1 MKTVLLLID
10 IQNDYF
16 PGGRMELER
25 CNEAAIQ
32 AEKLL
37 NEFRKNKM
45 PVIHIQHISVRKGAT
60 FFLPGTDGINFYT
73 SVKPG
78 ENETVIQKYYPNSF
92 RGTNLLE
99 CLKTL
104 EAENLIICGMMTHM
118 CIDATTRAA
127 FDNGF
132 QCIVAEDACATKSL
146 IYKGNTIPASHV
158 HQSFL
163 AALSSVYAKVLT
175 ADEIIQLIFTTKV
188 DYY

>member
-1 MKTVLLLID
+1 MSLKNMKTVLLLID

-16 PGGRMELER
+16 PGGRMELEGSD
-25 CNEAAIQ
+25 EAALQ
-32 AEKLL
+32 AQKLL
-37 NEFRKNKM
+37 TEFRKNKM
-45 PVIHIQHISVRKGAT
+45 PVVHIQHISVRKGAT
-60 FFLPGTDGINFYT
+60 FFLPGTDGINFNS
-73 SVKPG
+73 SVLPAEG
-78 ENETVIQKYYPNSF
+78 ETVIQKYYPNSF

-99 CLKTL
+99 CLKTF

-146 IYKGNTIPASHV
+146 IFKGNTIPAEYV

-163 AALSSVYAKVLT
+163 AALSSVYAKILNT
-175 ADEIIQLIFTTKV
+175 DEINKWIV
-188 DYY
+188 